1 VNSETVTTAG
11 QAWDPFVKVL
21 TDGIAA
27 PGPEEALR
35 VVTACV
41 ADLLGDKTAHL
52 KPGGLK
58 EGEMQYSVAATVM
71 IAPGA
76 THNVFVAQSGFPPEQ
91 IHMQIDIERGH
102 PGRVVREKEPL
113 LLANTDE
120 HNDFQQILK
129 TSRMGSSMYVPMF
142 WQGTMFGQLIAG
154 SQARYSYRPVDLE
167 LMCRFAELASSLWHA
182 HNGPDQLAQII
193 AA

>member
-1 VNSETVTTAG
+1 MTTETVTTAA

-21 TDGIAA
+21 ADGLVA
-27 PGPEEALR
+27 PGPEAALR

-58 EGEMQYSVAATVM
+58 EGETQYTVAATVM
-71 IAPGA
+71 IAPDRK
-76 THNVFVAQSGFPPEQ
+76 HNVFVGQSGFPSEQ
-91 IHMQIDIERGH
+91 IHMQIDIEHGH

-120 HNDFQQILK
+120 HADFQQILK
-129 TSRMGSSMYVPMF
+129 TSRMGSSLYVPMF
-142 WQGTMFGQLIAG
+142 WQGEMFGQLIAG

-167 LMCRFAELASSLWHA
+167 LMCRFADVASLLWHA
-182 HNGPDQLAQII
+182 HDGTDQLAKII
-193 AA
+193 AS